1 MGEMGSLLSL
11 MIQGRKIEFR
21 FGGVR
26 LFLPGSYKALA
37 SFSTRDVD
45 RWVSTIQ
52 PRYLFARQ
60 PTPDLRFNQKP
71 FDVPSDDASLYLRFR
86 RRANTS
92 FKLHPLETCVN
103 GTSRYLST
111 MRRLSIMNNGRTGQ
125 VLSRHFTVS
134 SSPHLLIIKI
144 STARGMTLFV
154 KWIERRDKVESKMRW
169 ILRINSIL
177 FFFFFRFNEWF
188 LILFVF
194 KGIYYSFL
202 NREKRSSSLYL
213 LN

>member
-111 MRRLSIMNNGRTGQ
+111 MRRLSIMKNGRRA
-125 VLSRHFTVS
+125 SFIAPFYR
-134 SSPHLLIIKI
+134 LLV
-144 STARGMTLFV
+144 TALVNNKNFYDA
-154 KWIERRDKVESKMRW
+154 RDDVICEMDRT
-169 ILRINSIL
+169 
-177 FFFFFRFNEWF
+177 
-188 LILFVF
+188 
-194 KGIYYSFL
+194 KG
-202 NREKRSSSLYL
+202 
-213 LN
+213 

>member
-1 MGEMGSLLSL
+1 MGSLLSL

-71 FDVPSDDASLYLRFR
+71 FDVP
-86 RRANTS
+86 
-92 FKLHPLETCVN
+92 
-103 GTSRYLST
+103 
-111 MRRLSIMNNGRTGQ
+111 M
-125 VLSRHFTVS
+125 
-134 SSPHLLIIKI
+134 LLCIYD
-144 STARGMTLFV
+144 SG
-154 KWIERRDKVESKMRW
+154 EGP
-169 ILRINSIL
+169 ILPSNCTP
-177 FFFFFRFNEWF
+177 
-188 LILFVF
+188 
-194 KGIYYSFL
+194 
-202 NREKRSSSLYL
+202 
-213 LN
+213 

>member
-1 MGEMGSLLSL
+1 MGSLLSL

-45 RWVSTIQ
+45 RWVSTIHHPDISLPVNRHQ
-52 PRYLFARQ
+52 IFDSIRNLSTYPCFSVSTIPEKDQYFLQIAPPRNVCKR
-60 PTPDLRFNQKP
+60 
-71 FDVPSDDASLYLRFR
+71 
-86 RRANTS
+86 
-92 FKLHPLETCVN
+92 H
-103 GTSRYLST
+103 RYLST

-144 STARGMTLFV
+144 STTRGMTLFV
-154 KWIERRDKVESKMRW
+154 KWIERRDKVESKMR
-169 ILRINSIL
+169 
-177 FFFFFRFNEWF
+177 
-188 LILFVF
+188 
-194 KGIYYSFL
+194 
-202 NREKRSSSLYL
+202 
-213 LN
+213 

>member
-144 STARGMTLFV
+144 STTRGMTLFV
-154 KWIERRDKVESKMRW
+154 KWIERRDKVESKTRW
-169 ILRINSIL
+169 IFNFI
-177 FFFFFRFNEWF
+177 FFFFFFTFNEWF

-194 KGIYYSFL
+194 KRILLLFFKS
-202 NREKRSSSLYL
+202 REKIDRL
-213 LN
+213 LCIF

>member
-144 STARGMTLFV
+144 STTRGMTLFV
-154 KWIERRDKVESKMRW
+154 KWIERRDKVESKTRW
-169 ILRINSIL
+169 IFNFIF

-194 KGIYYSFL
+194 KRILLLFFKS
-202 NREKRSSSLYL
+202 REKIDRL
-213 LN
+213 LCIF

>member
-45 RWVSTIQ
+45 RWVSTIHHPDISLPVNRHQ
-52 PRYLFARQ
+52 IFDSIRNLSTYPCFSVSTIPEKDQYFLQIAPPRNVCKR
-60 PTPDLRFNQKP
+60 
-71 FDVPSDDASLYLRFR
+71 
-86 RRANTS
+86 
-92 FKLHPLETCVN
+92 H
-103 GTSRYLST
+103 RYLST

-177 FFFFFRFNEWF
+177 FFSFFFLGLMNGF
-188 LILFVF
+188 LFYLFL
-194 KGIYYSFL
+194 KGYITLS
-202 NREKRSSSLYL
+202 
-213 LN
+213 

>member
-1 MGEMGSLLSL
+1 MIRKCLNLLICWIKIILFRETLNKFECKTIRSSVHLDSVSRNRSTPFFGLQNDGDMGEMGSLLSL

-92 FKLHPLETCVN
+92 FKLHPLETRVN
-103 GTSRYLST
+103 GTDISRLCAVY
-111 MRRLSIMNNGRTGQ
+111 R
-125 VLSRHFTVS
+125 
-134 SSPHLLIIKI
+134 
-144 STARGMTLFV
+144 
-154 KWIERRDKVESKMRW
+154 
-169 ILRINSIL
+169 
-177 FFFFFRFNEWF
+177 
-188 LILFVF
+188 
-194 KGIYYSFL
+194 
-202 NREKRSSSLYL
+202 
-213 LN
+213 

>member
-154 KWIERRDKVESKMRW
+154 KWIERRDKVESKTRW
-169 ILRINSIL
+169 IFNFI
-177 FFFFFRFNEWF
+177 FFFFFFTFNEWF

-194 KGIYYSFL
+194 KRILLLFFKS
-202 NREKRSSSLYL
+202 REKIDRL
-213 LN
+213 LCIF

>member
-1 MGEMGSLLSL
+1 MGFHHS
-11 MIQGRKIEFR
+11 
-21 FGGVR
+21 
-26 LFLPGSYKALA
+26 P
-37 SFSTRDVD
+37 
-45 RWVSTIQ
+45 

>member
-103 GTSRYLST
+103 STSRYLST

-144 STARGMTLFV
+144 STTRGMTLFV
-154 KWIERRDKVESKMRW
+154 KWIERRDKVESKTRW
-169 ILRINSIL
+169 IFNFI
-177 FFFFFRFNEWF
+177 FFFFFFTFNEWF

-194 KGIYYSFL
+194 KRILLLFFKS
-202 NREKRSSSLYL
+202 REKIDRL
-213 LN
+213 LCIF